1 MRRLNPLQPADAPDK
16 SRELLTDIIERHGG
30 VGDMVATMAHSPA
43 LLQGYPDLSRSMKRM
58 TSPF

>member
-1 MRRLNPLQPADAPDK
+1 MRRLNPLQPADAPEK
-16 SRELLTDIIERHGG
+16 SRELLTDIIERHGD

-43 LLQGYPDLSRSMKRM
+43 PLQGHLDLSRSMKRM